1 MNTTAKVV
9 PVAANLIAEDT
20 LRKIIKGPGAG
31 GAKTDP
37 KAPRNQHSC
46 FGDFP
51 ADSAPKKTTFKLEPS
66 PITAAEQ
73 SVAKTGA
80 CKLTRQPF
88 PNRQINVRRSRFGK
102 VSDDLRLAVTA
113 KL

>member
-20 LRKIIKGPGAG
+20 LRKIIRGPGAG

-51 ADSAPKKTTFKLEPS
+51 ADSAPKRNTLKLEPS
-66 PITAAEQ
+66 PIAAAEQ

-80 CKLTRQPF
+80 GKFTNQLHSS
-88 PNRQINVRRSRFGK
+88 RQINARWNQ
-102 VSDDLRLAVTA
+102 
-113 KL
+113 